1 MLKKIMNSFYGWVLI
16 DSRLDPLR
24 GGSLLFIIQV
34 TEIPGNH
41 FIELGKKK
49 EWVDL
54 GVTQWFWKWDA
65 WIGNP
70 AP

>member
-49 EWVDL
+49 E
-54 GVTQWFWKWDA
+54 
-65 WIGNP
+65 
-70 AP
+70 